1 MLYLNSIMDVL
12 KNNAFLLNCII
23 YIYYFLQCIMR
34 CNYMSQFSIYSFQL
48 FSERFSY
55 IVSSQ
60 TKRCK
65 EKQFSRSIN
74 VLPTWTPNYGLDL
87 SKFFTNWQRD
97 IITQCFTT
105 DNSLWL
111 KFVHEINFPFS
122 KGFLCSDKVSKKQ
135 PTSKKWNEVLIMKE
149 EHT

>member
-1 MLYLNSIMDVL
+1 MWIVSFIYIISRSVLCVAMICLNFLFTPSNCFLNDFRTLYQLTPKDAE
-12 KNNAFLLNCII
+12 KNNFP
-23 YIYYFLQCIMR
+23 
-34 CNYMSQFSIYSFQL
+34 
-48 FSERFSY
+48 
-55 IVSSQ
+55 
-60 TKRCK
+60 
-65 EKQFSRSIN
+65 SIN

>member
-1 MLYLNSIMDVL
+1 MQIVS
-12 KNNAFLLNCII
+12 FI
-23 YIYYFLQCIMR
+23 YIISCSVLCVVIICLNFLFTPSNCFLNDFRTLYQV
-34 CNYMSQFSIYSFQL
+34 NPKDANKNSFP
-48 FSERFSY
+48 
-55 IVSSQ
+55 
-60 TKRCK
+60 
-65 EKQFSRSIN
+65 SIN

-149 EHT
+149 VHT